1 MNQHQIASL
10 SLKLLGIY
18 AIIEAI
24 LLLRELSQVFAWR
37 GSTVQMESGPFQTNL
52 ILLGILVSFSLLL
65 FFGLFLIFF
74 SNSLAK
80 RMSSKNEVISESTEL
95 TPKNIQSI
103 AFSVVGLVMIV
114 IAIPDLVQLAAN
126 LEGLKSAGSEAIKK
140 DISIGTW
147 VYSIGLAVQFII
159 GVLLFLGARGLA
171 SCWYFFQKLTLQRYL
186 MIFENFTHTFSSV

>member
-24 LLLRELSQVFAWR
+24 PLLRELSQVFAWR

-65 FFGLFLIFF
+65 FLGFFLIFF

-171 SCWYFFQKLTLQRYL
+171 SCWYFFQKLRPMKDL
-186 MIFENFTHTFSSV
+186 